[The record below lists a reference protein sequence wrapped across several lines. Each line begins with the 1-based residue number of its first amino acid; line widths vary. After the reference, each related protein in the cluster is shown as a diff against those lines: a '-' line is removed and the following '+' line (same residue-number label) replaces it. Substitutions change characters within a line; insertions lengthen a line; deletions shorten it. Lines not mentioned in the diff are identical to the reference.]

1 MGALVDITG
10 QKFGKLTVVGRD
22 YSKKG
27 NTTYWFCECDCGS
40 DKIISVAKGS
50 LTQGLTTSCGCN
62 KKKSKKKNKYDLSGK
77 YGIGWTTNTNR
88 EFYFDLEDYNK
99 IKDYCWMENQ
109 SGYVVTQSG
118 RETIRLHRLIL
129 GLEKGNPIQVDHVFH
144 NTFDNRKEFL
154 RQATNSQNGWNKKC
168 NGVYYNSE
176 KNKYVAFVTCNGKK
190 IFKYFKTKEEALQYR
205 KELENVYYGEF
216 AYKEICY

>member
-1 MGALVDITG
+1 
-10 QKFGKLTVVGRD
+10 
-22 YSKKG
+22 
-27 NTTYWFCECDCGS
+27 
-40 DKIISVAKGS
+40 
-50 LTQGLTTSCGCN
+50 
-62 KKKSKKKNKYDLSGK
+62 
-77 YGIGWTTNTNR
+77 
-88 EFYFDLEDYNK
+88 
-99 IKDYCWMENQ
+99 MENQ